1 MELRYELKGGMR
13 KPLVKALEEITGIKA
28 QYLGMPDMAYKI
40 GTFTVSKEGT
50 VSGDTDERVRKVR
63 EILADTY
70 GIRPAKPVPEAADGF
85 TVMLPKENADIEKLI
100 QILDGKGELI
110 KKALGVSDLPVKETA
125 DMVTFPWFGTVDTM
139 HRLTYTRF
147 IKALGRFSRD
157 AKRVHKV
164 QREIV
169 NEKYTFRCFLLRLGF
184 IGKEWKQDRRILLER
199 LEGSAAFRNGGKK
212 DETSLCGKN

>member
-50 VSGDTDERVRKVR
+50 VSGDTDERVREVR

-70 GIRPAKPVPEAADGF
+70 GIRSVKSVPEGEDGF
-85 TVMLPKENADIEKLI
+85 TVMLPKENADIEKLMR
-100 QILDGKGELI
+100 ILDGKGELI

-125 DMVTFPWFGTVDTM
+125 DMVTFPWFGTIDAM

-147 IKALGRFSRD
+147 INALGRFSRD

>member
-13 KPLVKALEEITGIKA
+13 KPLVKALEEITGSKA
-28 QYLGMPDMAYKI
+28 QYLGMPYMAYKI
-40 GTFTVSKEGT
+40 DTFTVSKEGT
-50 VSGDTDERVRKVR
+50 VSGDTDERVREVR

-70 GIRPAKPVPEAADGF
+70 GIRPAKPVPEGADGF
-85 TVMLPKENADIEKLI
+85 TVMLPKGTVDIEKLM
-100 QILDGKGELI
+100 QILEGKGELI

-125 DMVTFPWFGTVDTM
+125 DMVTFPWFGTIDM
-139 HRLTYTRF
+139 AHRLTYTRF
-147 IKALGRFSRD
+147 ITALGIFSRD
-157 AKRVHKV
+157 AKRVHKG

-199 LEGSAAFRNGGKK
+199 LEGSSAFRNGVKK
-212 DETSLCGKN
+212 DETPLCGKD